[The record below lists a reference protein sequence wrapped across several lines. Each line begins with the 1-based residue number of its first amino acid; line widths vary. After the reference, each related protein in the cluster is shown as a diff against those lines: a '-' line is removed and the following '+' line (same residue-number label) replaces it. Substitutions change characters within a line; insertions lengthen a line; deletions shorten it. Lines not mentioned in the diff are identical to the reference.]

1 MKFLKDKRA
10 ESFVGLLLAVIVI
23 FTLLA
28 TFITMF
34 PLFITKTKVDTM
46 AAQLTRVIE
55 LTGAAG
61 TEYQTELTELRAST
75 GLDPDIQIDPIQEYY
90 QLRERFSVTVTV
102 NADVTIFAPA
112 SGDPLVITIPITKTI
127 TGRSEVYFKP

>member
-10 ESFVGLLLAVIVI
+10 ESFIGLLLAVIVI

-28 TFITMF
+28 TLITMF

-55 LTGAAG
+55 LTGVAG
-61 TEYQTELTELRAST
+61 ADYQTELAELKTAT

-112 SGDPLVITIPITKTI
+112 SGDPLVITIPITKTV
-127 TGRSEVYFKP
+127 TGRSEVYVKP